1 MGGNITL
8 IDETYNYLLNSKE
21 KKSFSEIWNHLCNDT
36 NLVDEEKK
44 NDATYKS
51 KFYTA
56 LTLDSRFVFLSG
68 NTWDLRD
75 RQTFDVVKNIMNLE
89 MAYQILM
96 LIQMKIKTMTRTI
109 IVLVKLLIYNLR
121 LVFIIL

>member
-36 NLVDEEKK
+36 NLVAEEKK
-44 NDATYKS
+44 SDATYKS

-89 MAYQILM
+89 MAYSDTDVDPNED
-96 LIQMKIKTMTRTI
+96 KDDDEDYNSSSE
-109 IVLVKLLIYNLR
+109 IVDL
-121 LVFIIL
+121 